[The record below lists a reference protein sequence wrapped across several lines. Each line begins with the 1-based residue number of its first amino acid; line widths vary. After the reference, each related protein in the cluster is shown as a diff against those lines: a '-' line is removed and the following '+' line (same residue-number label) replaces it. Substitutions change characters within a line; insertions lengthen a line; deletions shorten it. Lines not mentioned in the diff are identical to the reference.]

1 MAKPRSGNEIRSFLG
16 VYQELKIRDK
26 VSLSQIYSQ
35 FCDLQYTY
43 SGQDRKKPHG
53 PVGMRVEN
61 ERATV
66 T

>member
-1 MAKPRSGNEIRSFLG
+1 MHT
-16 VYQELKIRDK
+16 IRDK